1 MLKFV
6 EIMATTFYKIT
17 IFLLWLNS
25 ISYIRKNNVFGNA
38 FCKVLEK
45 AQTSKVFLS
54 FQISGKISEAEK
66 TVKHKIA
73 ERRSF

>member
-1 MLKFV
+1 MLKFM

-17 IFLLWLNS
+17 IFLLWLKS
-25 ISYIRKNNVFGNA
+25 ISYIRKNNIFGDV

-54 FQISGKISEAEK
+54 FQISGKISEAEE

-73 ERRSF
+73 ERRFF

>member
-1 MLKFV
+1 MLKFM

-25 ISYIRKNNVFGNA
+25 ISYIRKNNIFGDA

-54 FQISGKISEAEK
+54 FQISGKISEAEE
-66 TVKHKIA
+66 TVKHKIV